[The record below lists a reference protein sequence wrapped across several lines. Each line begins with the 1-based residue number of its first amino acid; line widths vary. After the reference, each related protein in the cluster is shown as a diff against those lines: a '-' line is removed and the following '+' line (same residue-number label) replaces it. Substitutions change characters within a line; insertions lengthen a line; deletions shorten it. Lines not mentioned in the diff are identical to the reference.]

1 MPLIA
6 RNNCPAALTKGLA
19 LSKIIGAATASGT
32 ARCERPSGE
41 IMTINYFWQLDRHP
55 VGPAFLDALR
65 LRTETLA
72 PLRPGEVRIR
82 AAWLSMDSGT
92 RMWMSPRTDGYQ
104 RPLPLGSQMV
114 GLAVGRVVPSRDPRL
129 DRESVGGGK
138 RG

>member
-55 VGPAFLDALR
+55 VGHAFVDALS

-82 AAWLSMDSGT
+82 ADWLSMGSGT
-92 RMWMSPRTDGYQ
+92 Q
-104 RPLPLGSQMV
+104 I
-114 GLAVGRVVPSRDPRL
+114 GRASCRDR
-129 DRESVGGGK
+129 VCQYV
-138 RG
+138 